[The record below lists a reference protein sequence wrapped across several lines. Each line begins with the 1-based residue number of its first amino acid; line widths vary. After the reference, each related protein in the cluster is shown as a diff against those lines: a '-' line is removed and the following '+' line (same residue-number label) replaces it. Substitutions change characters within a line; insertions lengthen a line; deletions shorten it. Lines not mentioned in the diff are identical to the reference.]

1 MYFPSRLLLA
11 ITLLFILGSKMIGIA
26 SENTPSALFQKSRD
40 AMASGDCFEAMQM
53 GIEANA
59 AAKRSGNRQ
68 LSANILAHLG
78 EVYECTG
85 KDKDAIKSY
94 ILAGNYF
101 AANKNLRR
109 QGQVMSKLGE
119 LYLKKGIL
127 SMALSTFLKGHN
139 LGINNNIDSMTS
151 TFADNIGMVYLQL
164 GNFSMAQKYLDVAV
178 KLRKKN
184 NDKSGLAYTH
194 GNLALLFDQQGK
206 DSLAIYYYNQT
217 LQFCTQHRDTSCMA
231 NVYNNMGVFYEDRQ
245 QAEKALDN
253 YKHSLSLTDSSN
265 HASFSV
271 ICCNMANI
279 YFSIRKYADAMRY
292 AKQAYRHSIKSP
304 YVEDQRDVLKVL
316 RKISLARNDWQT
328 AYQYLEKSAKLT
340 ESMQKQASE
349 KGVMQAEMENRLLLQ
364 KNKQELEKKLLA
376 EKYRVIELH
385 RENNDKLM
393 RWGLLGMFAVVMAV
407 SFFLVNIHRSNLR
420 YKAAMEEMKE
430 VNRQQQALSGIVA
443 HDLKT
448 PLTQIRGLV
457 SLLRMDGHLS
467 KSQQEIADN
476 MLSAADGGLSLLS
489 DIIVVNQIETE
500 VYQHLQ
506 EIKIV
511 EVIEDICNS
520 HSMQLHAK
528 QITLIT
534 KLDASHG
541 IRSTK
546 DSLGR
551 MADNLLSN
559 AIKYSPPLSVI
570 EVRSEKKPEGLFIHF
585 KDKGAGI
592 LQEEKSLL
600 FRKFQKLSNKPTQG
614 ESSHGL
620 GLYIVKL
627 LADRNGAQVLVD
639 SEPGKGS
646 VFTLFYPSNLT
657 INS

>member
-1 MYFPSRLLLA
+1 MYFPSRLFPV
-11 ITLLFILGSKMIGIA
+11 ITLLFILGSKMLVIA
-26 SENTPSALFQKSRD
+26 SESNASELFKKSRE
-40 AMASGDCFEAMQM
+40 ALASGDCFEAMQV
-53 GIEANA
+53 GIEASS
-59 AAKRSGNRQ
+59 AAKRTGNRP
-68 LSANILAHLG
+68 LAANILAHMG

-85 KDKDAIKSY
+85 KDKDAIMSY

-101 AANKNLRR
+101 AATKNIRR
-109 QGQVMSKLGE
+109 QGQVLSKLGE

-139 LGINNNIDSMTS
+139 LGMNHKIDSMTC
-151 TFADNIGMVYLQL
+151 TFADNIGIVYVQL
-164 GNFSMAQKYLDVAV
+164 GKFSIAQKYLEEAV
-178 KLRKKN
+178 KLRKQNKDIN
-184 NDKSGLAYTH
+184 GLAYTY

-206 DSLAIYYYNQT
+206 DSLAIIYYNKT
-217 LQFCTQHRDTSCMA
+217 LQFCTEHKDTNCMA
-231 NVYNNMGVFYEDRQ
+231 NVYNNLGVFYEDRRQ
-245 QAEKALDN
+245 KEKALNN
-253 YKHSLSLTDSSN
+253 YMHSLSLTDSSN

-279 YFSIRKYADAMRY
+279 YFSIGKHGDATRY
-292 AKQAYRHSIKSP
+292 ANLAYRHSIKSP
-304 YVEDQRDVLKVL
+304 YVEDQRDALKVL
-316 RKISLARNDWQT
+316 RKIALERNDWQT
-328 AYQYLEKSAKLT
+328 AYQYLDKSSKLT

-349 KGVMQAEMENRLLLQ
+349 KGVMQAEMENRLLLL
-364 KNKQELEKKLLA
+364 KNKEELEKKLLE

-385 RENNDKLM
+385 REHNTNLM
-393 RWGLLGMFAVVMAV
+393 RWGLLGMFGVVMV
-407 SFFLVNIHRSNLR
+407 ISFFLVNIHRANLR

-457 SLLRMDGHLS
+457 SLFRMDGQLS
-467 KSQQEIADN
+467 KSQQEISDN
-476 MLSAADGGLSLLS
+476 MLAAADGGLSLLS

-500 VYQHLQ
+500 INPSLQ
-506 EIKIV
+506 EVKIA
-511 EVIEDICNS
+511 EVMEDVCKS

-534 KLDASHG
+534 SVDDSHV
-541 IRSTK
+541 ISSTK
-546 DSLGR
+546 DWLGR

-559 AIKYSPPLSVI
+559 AIKYSPALSVI
-570 EVRSEKKPEGLFIHF
+570 ELKSEKKPEGLFIHF

-646 VFTLFYPSNLT
+646 VFTLFFPSHLT
-657 INS
+657 LNS

>member
-1 MYFPSRLLLA
+1 MYFPTRLFPV
-11 ITLLFILGSKMIGIA
+11 ITLLFILGSKMLVIA
-26 SENTPSALFQKSRD
+26 SESNPSELFKKSRE
-40 AMASGDCFEAMQM
+40 ALASGDCFEAMQV
-53 GIEANA
+53 GIEASS
-59 AAKRSGNRQ
+59 AAKRTGNRP
-68 LSANILAHLG
+68 LAANILAHMG

-85 KDKDAIKSY
+85 KDKDAIMSY

-101 AANKNLRR
+101 AATKNIRR
-109 QGQVMSKLGE
+109 QGQVLSKLGE

-139 LGINNNIDSMTS
+139 MGMNHKIDSMTC
-151 TFADNIGMVYLQL
+151 TFADNIGIVYVQL
-164 GNFSMAQKYLDVAV
+164 GKFSIAQKYLEEAV
-178 KLRKKN
+178 KLRKQNKDIN
-184 NDKSGLAYTH
+184 GLAYTY
-194 GNLALLFDQQGK
+194 GNMALLFDQQGK
-206 DSLAIYYYNQT
+206 DSLAIIYYNKT
-217 LQFCTQHRDTSCMA
+217 LQFCTEHKDTNCMA
-231 NVYNNMGVFYEDRQ
+231 NVYNNLGVFYEDRRQ
-245 QAEKALDN
+245 QEKALNN
-253 YKHSLSLTDSSN
+253 YMHSLSLTDSSN

-279 YFSIRKYADAMRY
+279 YFSIRRYGDATRY
-292 AKQAYRHSIKSP
+292 ANLAYRHSIKSP
-304 YVEDQRDVLKVL
+304 YVEDRRDALKVL
-316 RKISLARNDWQT
+316 RKIALERNDWQT
-328 AYQYLEKSAKLT
+328 AYQYLDKSSKLT

-349 KGVMQAEMENRLLLQ
+349 KGVMQAEMENRLLLL
-364 KNKQELEKKLLA
+364 KNKEQLEKKLLE
-376 EKYRVIELH
+376 EKYRVFELH
-385 RENNDKLM
+385 REHNTNLM
-393 RWGLLGMFAVVMAV
+393 RWGLLGMFGVLMVI
-407 SFFLVNIHRSNLR
+407 SFFLVNIHRANLR

-457 SLLRMDGHLS
+457 SLLRMDGQLS
-467 KSQQEIADN
+467 KSQQEISDN
-476 MLSAADGGLSLLS
+476 MLVAADGGLSWLS

-500 VYQHLQ
+500 IYPSLQ
-506 EIKIV
+506 EVKIA
-511 EVIEDICNS
+511 EVMEDVCKS

-534 KLDASHG
+534 SVDDSHV
-541 IRSTK
+541 ISSTK
-546 DSLGR
+546 DWLGR

-559 AIKYSPPLSVI
+559 AIKYSPALSVI
-570 EVRSEKKPEGLFIHF
+570 ELKSEKKPEGLFIHF

-646 VFTLFYPSNLT
+646 VFTLFFPSHLT
-657 INS
+657 LNS